1 MHLKLSIS
9 ASEFACSKGQNV
21 SFASGITD
29 MYVANTLCI
38 SVCCIQADVG
48 TDKSAAA
55 VLLKESNT
63 AASDAEEYELRP
75 SFLRGGSLS

>member
-1 MHLKLSIS
+1 
-9 ASEFACSKGQNV
+9 
-21 SFASGITD
+21 